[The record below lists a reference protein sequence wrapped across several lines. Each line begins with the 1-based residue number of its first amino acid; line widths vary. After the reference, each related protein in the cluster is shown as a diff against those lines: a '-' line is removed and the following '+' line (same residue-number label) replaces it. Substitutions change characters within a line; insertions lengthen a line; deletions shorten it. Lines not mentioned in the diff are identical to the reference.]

1 MITNNLTDIFAQ
13 LTDEE
18 LVAQVAA
25 GGLTEEAQAIAI
37 AELQSRLIPIPPVVE
52 PAAEPADEEYLG
64 DMVMLERGL
73 TPTEAHML
81 CACLHAA
88 GIQADAG
95 DANLVQ
101 ANSLLTIAVGGASVR
116 VHSSQIAEAQEV
128 LAAFR
133 RGDFAL
139 GDDFD
144 PGESP
149 A

>member
-1 MITNNLTDIFAQ
+1 MIPTNLSALLSQ

-18 LVAQVAA
+18 LVARVAA

-37 AELQSRLIPIPPVVE
+37 AELQSRQIPIPQAVE
-52 PAAEPADEEYLG
+52 PVEEEYLG
-64 DMVMLERGL
+64 DMVILERGM

-81 CACLHAA
+81 CSCLESA

-95 DANLVQ
+95 DTNLVQ
-101 ANSLLTIAVGGASVR
+101 ANSLLTIAVGGACVR
-116 VHSSQIAEAQEV
+116 VHSSQVAEAKEV
-128 LAAFR
+128 IEAFR
-133 RGDFAL
+133 RGDFEL

-144 PGESP
+144 PGETP

>member
-1 MITNNLTDIFAQ
+1 
-13 LTDEE
+13 
-18 LVAQVAA
+18 
-25 GGLTEEAQAIAI
+25 
-37 AELQSRLIPIPPVVE
+37 
-52 PAAEPADEEYLG
+52 
-64 DMVMLERGL
+64 
-73 TPTEAHML
+73 ML
-81 CACLHAA
+81 CACLQAA

-116 VHSSQIAEAQEV
+116 VHSSQIAEAREV

-133 RGDFAL
+133 RGDFEL

>member
-1 MITNNLTDIFAQ
+1 MITNNLTDIFSQ

-25 GGLTEEAQAIAI
+25 DSLTEEAQAIAI
-37 AELQSRLIPIPPVVE
+37 AELKSRQIPIPPVVD
-52 PAAEPADEEYLG
+52 ATAEPAEEKYLG

-101 ANSLLTIAVGGASVR
+101 ANSLLTIAVGGACVR

-128 LAAFR
+128 LVAFR

>member
-1 MITNNLTDIFAQ
+1 M
-13 LTDEE
+13 
-18 LVAQVAA
+18 
-25 GGLTEEAQAIAI
+25 TEEAQAIAI
-37 AELQSRLIPIPPVVE
+37 AELKSRQIPIPPVVE
-52 PAAEPADEEYLG
+52 QTAEPAEEEYLG

-101 ANSLLTIAVGGASVR
+101 AHSLLTIAVGGASVR
-116 VHSSQIAEAQEV
+116 VHSAQIAEAQEV

>member
-1 MITNNLTDIFAQ
+1 MITTHLADIFSQ

-18 LVAQVAA
+18 LVARVAA
-25 GGLTEEAQAIAI
+25 GGLTEEAQVIAI
-37 AELQSRLIPIPPVVE
+37 AELQSRQIPIPPVVD
-52 PAAEPADEEYLG
+52 ATAEPAEEEYLG

-81 CACLHAA
+81 CACLQAA

-101 ANSLLTIAVGGASVR
+101 ANSLLSIAVGGACVR
-116 VHSSQIAEAQEV
+116 VHSAQTAEAQEI

-144 PGESP
+144 PGEAP
-149 A
+149 V

>member
-1 MITNNLTDIFAQ
+1 MDTTNLSEIFSQ

-18 LVAQVAA
+18 LVARVAA
-25 GGLTEEAQAIAI
+25 GGLTDEAQAIAI
-37 AELQSRLIPIPPVVE
+37 AELQSRQIPIPPVADVT
-52 PAAEPADEEYLG
+52 AEPPEEEYLG

-81 CACLHAA
+81 CSCLQAA
-88 GIQADAG
+88 GIQADAW

-101 ANSLLTIAVGGASVR
+101 ANALLSIAVGGASVR
-116 VHSSQIAEAQEV
+116 VHSTQMAEAREV
-128 LAAFR
+128 LAAFQ
-133 RGDFAL
+133 RGDCAL

-144 PGESP
+144 PGEAP